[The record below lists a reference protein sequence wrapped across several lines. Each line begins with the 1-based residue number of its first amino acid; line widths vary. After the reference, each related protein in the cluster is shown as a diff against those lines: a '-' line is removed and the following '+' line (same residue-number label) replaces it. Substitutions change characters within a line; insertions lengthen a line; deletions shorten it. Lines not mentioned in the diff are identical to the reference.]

1 VRNSAFRAPNLCSLS
16 GTYIAFAQT
25 KEERLATG
33 DPRLS
38 LEERYGNHRGFVQAV
53 RRETQQLVYGRF
65 MLQEDANR
73 LVSAAEASDILLGV
87 GSEESG
93 NNSNTEARG
102 QQ

>member
-1 VRNSAFRAPNLCSLS
+1 
-16 GTYIAFAQT
+16 
-25 KEERLATG
+25 
-33 DPRLS
+33 
-38 LEERYGNHRGFVQAV
+38 VQAV
-53 RRETQQLVYGRF
+53 RRETQQLVYERF
-65 MLQEDANR
+65 MVQEDANR